1 MKKREKKE
9 KKQKNNLKNIN
20 VKKRLA
26 KSFKS
31 VVIIASIAGL
41 LGAGLVIGISLKY
54 DQVLHLNGFI
64 QGDLGEYSTYLNKG
78 AASVRDII
86 LLEDEALIAQAKE
99 ELAQADEKVEL
110 YLHEFEEKLENAEER
125 ALLADIKAEY
135 PLYIEAR
142 QAVIELGEKNQGEEA
157 LELFLTEA
165 DPHLEKIVQDT
176 DKLIGM
182 NIEMGD
188 RMAANMNTFSMVLA
202 AIIIAYLLVAIA
214 ISSKIA
220 VSTARDFIRPIEKVK
235 AGTKKLAE
243 GDLGV
248 YIQINSK
255 NEFGEMA
262 DDLNAAIAKL
272 REYIEVIEYGLEEVG
287 KGNFAV
293 RPTVEFHGDFVKMK
307 DAIEQITISL
317 SQTMAQINDG
327 ADQVAMGAEQLAQ
340 SAQQLAEG
348 ATSQAASVQELTA
361 TIEDVTVAS
370 KDSAKVAAD
379 AYENAQQF
387 VKVAQESSDEM
398 KLLTEAME
406 RITETSNE
414 IESIIAEIEDIASQT
429 NLLSLN
435 ASIEAARAGEA
446 GRGFAVVAD
455 QIGKLAADS
464 AKSAVNTRTLI
475 AKSLA
480 EIEQGNA
487 ITVRTADALEQV
499 MGGIKELAEGSKA
512 TSIQSGEQAD
522 TMVQVQLGVEQ
533 IAEVVQNNSA
543 SAEETSATSEELN
556 AQSENLKALIDHFIL
571 REDCI

>member
-1 MKKREKKE
+1 MKMKEKKE
-9 KKQKNNLKNIN
+9 KKSLKNIS
-20 VKKRLA
+20 VKQRLA
-26 KSFKS
+26 KSFRR

-41 LGAGLVIGISLKY
+41 LGAGLVVGISLKY
-54 DQVLHLNGFI
+54 NQVLRLNGFI

-86 LLEDEALIAQAKE
+86 LLEDEALISQAKE

-110 YLHEFEEKLENAEER
+110 YLHEFEEKLENADER

-142 QAVIELGEKNQGEEA
+142 QAVIELGEQNKGEEA

-165 DPHLEKIVQDT
+165 DPHLEKIISDT
-176 DKLIGM
+176 DKLIAM

-188 RMAANMNTFSMVLA
+188 KMADKMNLFSDIVA
-202 AIIIAYLLVAIA
+202 AVIVIYLFVAIG
-214 ISSKIA
+214 ISVKIA

-235 AGTKKLAE
+235 AGTRKLAE
-243 GDLGV
+243 GDLDV
-248 YIQINSK
+248 QIQVNSK

-262 DDLNAAIAKL
+262 DDLNAAIAKI
-272 REYIEVIEYGLEEVG
+272 REYIGVIEYGLEEVG

-293 RPTVEFHGDFVKMK
+293 RPTVEFHGEFVKVK
-307 DAIEQITISL
+307 DAIEKITIEL
-317 SQTMAQINDG
+317 SQTMAQINEG

-361 TIEDVTVAS
+361 TIEDVTTAS

-379 AYENAQQF
+379 AYENAQEF
-387 VKVAQESSDEM
+387 VKVAQESSAEM
-398 KLLTEAME
+398 KLLTEAMG
-406 RITETSNE
+406 RISETSNE
-414 IESIIAEIEDIASQT
+414 IESIIAEIEDIAAQT

-480 EIEQGNA
+480 EVEQGNE
-487 ITVRTADALEQV
+487 ITVRTAEALEQV
-499 MGGIKELAEGSKA
+499 MGGIQELAHGSQR
-512 TSIQSGEQAD
+512 TSVQSTEQAE
-522 TMVQVQLGVEQ
+522 TMVQVQQGVEQ

-556 AQSENLKALIDHFIL
+556 AQSENLKALVDHFIL

>member
-1 MKKREKKE
+1 MKKKE
-9 KKQKNNLKNIN
+9 KKNLKNMS

-26 KSFKS
+26 KSFKT
-31 VVIIASIAGL
+31 VVIIASIAGI
-41 LGAGLVIGISLKY
+41 LGAGLSIGLSMRY

-64 QGDLGEYSTYLNKG
+64 QGDLGELSTNLNKG
-78 AASVRDII
+78 AAEVRDII
-86 LLEDEALIAQAKE
+86 LLTDGEAIAKTK
-99 ELAQADEKVEL
+99 ADIAEVDKKVDY
-110 YLHEFEEKLENAEER
+110 YLSEVEAKLENDEEE
-125 ALLADIKAEY
+125 ALLADIKSEY
-135 PLYIEAR
+135 PLYLDAR
-142 QAVIELGEKNQGEEA
+142 EEVIALGEQNKMDEA
-157 LELFLTEA
+157 LALFLETA
-165 DPHLEKIVQDT
+165 NPHLEKIIEDT
-176 DKLIGM
+176 DELISM

-188 RMAANMNTFSMVLA
+188 KMAHRMDLFSEIMAAV
-202 AIIIAYLLVAIA
+202 IVIYLFVAIA
-214 ISSKIA
+214 IAAKIA
-220 VSTARDFIRPIEKVK
+220 MSTARDFTRPIEKVK
-235 AGTKKLAE
+235 EGTKKLAE
-243 GDLGV
+243 GNLDV
-248 YIQINSK
+248 HIQVNSR

-262 DDLNAAIAKL
+262 DDLNAAISKI
-272 REYIEVIEYGLEEVG
+272 REYIEVLEYGLEEVG
-287 KGNFAV
+287 NGNFAV

-307 DAIEQITISL
+307 EAIEKITISL
-317 SQTMAQINDG
+317 SQTMSQINEG

-361 TIEDVTVAS
+361 TIEDVTMAS
-370 KDSAKVAAD
+370 KDSARVAAD
-379 AYENAQQF
+379 AYENAQHF

-464 AKSAVNTRTLI
+464 AQSAVNTRTLI

-480 EIEQGNA
+480 EVEQGNA
-487 ITVRTADALEQV
+487 ITIKTAEALEQV

-512 TSIQSGEQAD
+512 TSVQSGEQAE
-522 TMVQVQLGVEQ
+522 TMVQVQQGVEQ

-556 AQSENLKALIDHFIL
+556 AQSQNLKALVDHFIL

>member
-1 MKKREKKE
+1 MKKKE
-9 KKQKNNLKNIN
+9 KKNLKNMS
-20 VKKRLA
+20 VKKRLT
-26 KSFKS
+26 KSFKT
-31 VVIIASIAGL
+31 VVIIASIAGI
-41 LGAGLVIGISLKY
+41 LGAGLSIGLSMRY

-64 QGDLGEYSTYLNKG
+64 QGDLGELSTNLNKG
-78 AASVRDII
+78 AAEVRDII
-86 LLEDEALIAQAKE
+86 LLTDEEAIAKTK
-99 ELAQADEKVEL
+99 ADIAEADKKVDY
-110 YLHEFEEKLENAEER
+110 YLSEVEAKLENDEEE
-125 ALLADIKAEY
+125 ALLADIKSEY
-135 PLYIEAR
+135 PLYLDAR
-142 QAVIELGEKNQGEEA
+142 EEVIALGEQNKMDEA
-157 LELFLTEA
+157 LALFLETA
-165 DPHLEKIVQDT
+165 NPHLEKIIEDT
-176 DKLIGM
+176 DELIAI

-188 RMAANMNTFSMVLA
+188 KMAHRMDLFSEIMAAV
-202 AIIIAYLLVAIA
+202 IVIYLFVAIA
-214 ISSKIA
+214 IAAKIA
-220 VSTARDFIRPIEKVK
+220 MSTARDFTRPIEKVK
-235 AGTKKLAE
+235 EGTKKLAE
-243 GDLGV
+243 GNLDV
-248 YIQINSK
+248 HIQVNSR

-262 DDLNAAIAKL
+262 DDLNAAISKI
-272 REYIEVIEYGLEEVG
+272 REYIEVLEYGLEEVG
-287 KGNFAV
+287 NGNFAV

-307 DAIEQITISL
+307 EAIEKITISL
-317 SQTMAQINDG
+317 SQTMSQINEG

-361 TIEDVTVAS
+361 TIEDVTMAS
-370 KDSAKVAAD
+370 KDSARVAAD
-379 AYENAQQF
+379 AYENAQHF

-464 AKSAVNTRTLI
+464 AQSAVNTRTLI

-480 EIEQGNA
+480 EVEQGNA
-487 ITVRTADALEQV
+487 ITIKTAEALEQV

-512 TSIQSGEQAD
+512 TSVQSGEQAE
-522 TMVQVQLGVEQ
+522 TMVQVQQGVEQ

-556 AQSENLKALIDHFIL
+556 AQSQNLKALVDHFIL

>member
-1 MKKREKKE
+1 MKKKE
-9 KKQKNNLKNIN
+9 KQNLKNMS

-26 KSFKS
+26 KSFKA
-31 VVIIASIAGL
+31 VVIIASIAGI
-41 LGAGLVIGISLKY
+41 LGVGLTIGLSKRY

-64 QGDLGEYSTYLNKG
+64 QGDLGELSTNLNKG
-78 AASVRDII
+78 AADVRDII
-86 LLEDEALIAQAKE
+86 LLTDEALISETKADLAKV
-99 ELAQADEKVEL
+99 DEKVDF
-110 YLHEFEEKLENAEER
+110 YLHEFETKLENEEEK

-135 PLYIEAR
+135 PLYIETRAE
-142 QAVIELGEKNQGEEA
+142 VIALGEQNKGDEA
-157 LELFLTEA
+157 LELFVTKA
-165 DPHLEKIVQDT
+165 NPHLNKIIEDT
-176 DKLIGM
+176 DKLIAM
-182 NIEMGD
+182 NIAMGD
-188 RMAANMNTFSMVLA
+188 KMAQRMTLFSEIMA
-202 AIIIAYLLVAIA
+202 AIIVIYLIVAIGIA
-214 ISSKIA
+214 AKIA
-220 VSTARDFIRPIEKVK
+220 MSTARDFTRPIEKVK
-235 AGTKKLAE
+235 EGTKKLANGE
-243 GDLGV
+243 LDV
-248 YIQINSK
+248 HIQVNSK

-262 DDLNAAIAKL
+262 DDLNAAIAKI
-272 REYIEVIEYGLEEVG
+272 REYIEVLEYGLEEVG

-293 RPTVEFHGDFVKMK
+293 RPTIEFHGDFIKMK
-307 DAIEQITISL
+307 EAIEKITISL
-317 SQTMAQINDG
+317 SQTMSQINEG

-361 TIEDVTVAS
+361 TIEDVTMASKESAQVAS
-370 KDSAKVAAD
+370 D
-379 AYENAQQF
+379 AYDNAQQF

-464 AKSAVNTRTLI
+464 AQSAVNTRTLI

-480 EIEQGNA
+480 EVEQGNA
-487 ITVRTADALEQV
+487 ITIKTAEALEQV
-499 MGGIKELAEGSKA
+499 MDGIKELAEGSKA
-512 TSIQSGEQAD
+512 TSVQSGEQAE
-522 TMVQVQLGVEQ
+522 TMVQVQQGVEQ

-543 SAEETSATSEELN
+543 SAEETSATSEELS
-556 AQSENLKALIDHFIL
+556 AQSQNLKALVDYFIL

>member
-1 MKKREKKE
+1 MKKKE
-9 KKQKNNLKNIN
+9 KQNLKNMS

-26 KSFKS
+26 KSFKA
-31 VVIIASIAGL
+31 VVIIASIAGI
-41 LGAGLVIGISLKY
+41 LGAGLTIGLSKRY

-64 QGDLGEYSTYLNKG
+64 QGDLGELSTNLNKG
-78 AASVRDII
+78 AAEVRDII
-86 LLEDEALIAQAKE
+86 LLTDEESIVKTKAN
-99 ELAQADEKVEL
+99 LAEVDKKVDF
-110 YLHEFEEKLENAEER
+110 YLSEVEAKLENDDEE

-135 PLYIEAR
+135 PLYLDAR
-142 QAVIELGEKNQGEEA
+142 EEVLALGEQNKGDEA
-157 LELFLTEA
+157 LVLFLETA
-165 DPHLEKIVQDT
+165 NPHLEKIIEDT
-176 DKLIGM
+176 DKLIAM
-182 NIEMGD
+182 NIAMGNKMAQ
-188 RMAANMNTFSMVLA
+188 RMTLFSEIMA
-202 AIIIAYLLVAIA
+202 AIIVIYLIVAIGIA
-214 ISSKIA
+214 AKIA
-220 VSTARDFIRPIEKVK
+220 MSTARDFTRPIEKVK
-235 AGTKKLAE
+235 EGTKKLANGE
-243 GDLGV
+243 LDV
-248 YIQINSK
+248 HIQVNSK

-262 DDLNAAIAKL
+262 DDLNAAIAKI
-272 REYIEVIEYGLEEVG
+272 REYIEVLEYGLEEVG
-287 KGNFAV
+287 NGNFAV

-307 DAIEQITISL
+307 EAIEKITISL
-317 SQTMAQINDG
+317 SQTMSQINEG

-361 TIEDVTVAS
+361 TIEDVTMAS
-370 KDSAKVAAD
+370 KESAQVAAT
-379 AYENAQQF
+379 AYDSAQQF

-464 AKSAVNTRTLI
+464 AQSAVNTRTLI

-480 EIEQGNA
+480 EVEQGNA
-487 ITVRTADALEQV
+487 ITIKTAEALEQV

-512 TSIQSGEQAD
+512 TSVQSGEQAE
-522 TMVQVQLGVEQ
+522 TMVQVQQGVEQ

-543 SAEETSATSEELN
+543 SAEETSATSEELS
-556 AQSENLKALIDHFIL
+556 AQSQNLKALVDHFIL

>member
-1 MKKREKKE
+1 MKKDKNT
-9 KKQKNNLKNIN
+9 KQNLKNMS
-20 VKKRLA
+20 VKKRLT
-26 KSFKS
+26 KNFQS
-31 VVIIASIAGL
+31 VVIIGSIAGL
-41 LGAGLVIGISLKY
+41 LGAVLMLGLSSRY
-54 DQVLHLNGFI
+54 DMALHLNGFI

-78 AASVRDII
+78 AAEVRDII
-86 LLEDEALIAQAKE
+86 LLTDEDQIAKTKE
-99 ELAQADEKVEL
+99 DLAHVDEKVDF
-110 YLHEFEEKLENAEER
+110 YLGEFEGKLENEEER

-135 PLYIEAR
+135 PLYLDAR
-142 QAVIELGEKNQGEEA
+142 EEVIALGEQNKMDEA
-157 LELFLTEA
+157 LTIFLETA
-165 DPHLEKIVQDT
+165 NPHLEKIIEDT
-176 DKLIGM
+176 DKLIAM
-182 NIEMGD
+182 NVEMGD
-188 RMAANMNTFSMVLA
+188 KVAANLDIFSKILA
-202 AIIIAYLLVAIA
+202 AVIILYLGVAIA
-214 ISSKIA
+214 ISAKIA
-220 VSTARDFIRPIEKVK
+220 ATTARDFTRPIEKVK
-235 AGTKKLAE
+235 AGTRKLASGE
-243 GDLGV
+243 LDV
-248 YIQINSK
+248 HIQVNSR

-287 KGNFAV
+287 NGNFAV

-307 DAIEQITISL
+307 DAIEKITISL
-317 SQTMAQINDG
+317 SQTMSQINEG

-340 SAQQLAEG
+340 SAQMLAEG

-361 TIEDVTVAS
+361 TIEDVTNAS
-370 KDSAKVAAD
+370 KESAQVAAD
-379 AYENAQQF
+379 AYDNAQQF
-387 VKVAQESSDEM
+387 AKVAQASSDEM

-406 RITETSNE
+406 RISETSNE

-464 AKSAVNTRTLI
+464 AQSAVNTRTLI

-480 EIEQGNA
+480 EIEKGNV
-487 ITVRTADALEQV
+487 ITMNTAEALEQV
-499 MGGIKELAEGSKA
+499 MEGIKELAQGSKA
-512 TSIQSGEQAD
+512 TSVQSGEQAG

-543 SAEETSATSEELN
+543 SAEETSATSEELS
-556 AQSENLKALIDHFIL
+556 AQSQNLKALVDHFVL

>member
-1 MKKREKKE
+1 MKKDKNT
-9 KKQKNNLKNIN
+9 KQNLKNMS
-20 VKKRLA
+20 VKKRLT
-26 KSFKS
+26 KNFQS
-31 VVIIASIAGL
+31 VVIIGSIAGL
-41 LGAGLVIGISLKY
+41 LGAVLMLGLSSRY
-54 DQVLHLNGFI
+54 DMALHLNGFI

-78 AASVRDII
+78 AAEVRDII
-86 LLEDEALIAQAKE
+86 LLTDEDQIAKTKE
-99 ELAQADEKVEL
+99 DLAHVDEKVDF
-110 YLHEFEEKLENAEER
+110 YLGEFEGKLENEEER

-135 PLYIEAR
+135 PLYLDAR
-142 QAVIELGEKNQGEEA
+142 EEVIALGEQNKMDEA
-157 LELFLTEA
+157 LTLFLETA
-165 DPHLEKIVQDT
+165 NPHLEKIIEDT
-176 DKLIGM
+176 DKLIAM
-182 NIEMGD
+182 NVEMGD
-188 RMAANMNTFSMVLA
+188 KVATNLDIFSKILA
-202 AIIIAYLLVAIA
+202 AVIILYLGVAIA
-214 ISSKIA
+214 ISAKIA
-220 VSTARDFIRPIEKVK
+220 ATTARDFTRPIEKVK
-235 AGTKKLAE
+235 AGTRKLANGE
-243 GDLGV
+243 LDV
-248 YIQINSK
+248 HIQVNSR

-287 KGNFAV
+287 NGNFAV

-307 DAIEQITISL
+307 DAIEKITISL
-317 SQTMAQINDG
+317 SQTMSQINEG

-340 SAQQLAEG
+340 SAQMLAEG

-361 TIEDVTVAS
+361 TIEDVTNAS
-370 KDSAKVAAD
+370 KESAQVAAD
-379 AYENAQQF
+379 AYDNAQQF
-387 VKVAQESSDEM
+387 AKVAQASSDEM

-406 RITETSNE
+406 RISETSNE

-464 AKSAVNTRTLI
+464 AQSAVNTRTLI

-480 EIEQGNA
+480 EIEKGNV
-487 ITVRTADALEQV
+487 ITMNTAEALEQV
-499 MGGIKELAEGSKA
+499 MEGIKELAQGSKA
-512 TSIQSGEQAD
+512 TSVQSGEQAG

-543 SAEETSATSEELN
+543 SAEETSATSEELS
-556 AQSENLKALIDHFIL
+556 AQSQNLKALVDHFVL